1 MKSGNN
7 GEETIKMIINSE
19 TIMVI
24 EKVGEIITLIE
35 NDIKE
40 KRDGK
45 VFEHAGC
52 EMSSFNL

>member
-7 GEETIKMIINSE
+7 GEETITMIINSE

-40 KRDGK
+40 
-45 VFEHAGC
+45 
-52 EMSSFNL
+52 NNNN

>member
-40 KRDGK
+40 
-45 VFEHAGC
+45 
-52 EMSSFNL
+52 NNNN